1 MQILMN
7 DGWSFAKLPSGS
19 VFADADNAGFNP
31 VDLPHDWLIWQED
44 NLYENAD
51 AWYRRTIELPDEH
64 EPNVFIRFDGVY
76 MDCDVFLNGE
86 LIKSHPY
93 GYTAF
98 DVSLTGRIRKGKNQL
113 TVHIRHQSPNSRW
126 YSGSGIFRDV
136 FLMLLP
142 QDYMIPDS
150 LYLAEKQTGED
161 WKLDVTANTAG
172 VSEQRFLCTIKDH
185 AGRCITETEGDCSN
199 GTAKASLIIPKG
211 KAWSPENPYL
221 YHLEVR
227 YGTHCECYKIGLR
240 SVLLDPNKGLL
251 LNGKQTKLKGVC
263 LHHDL
268 GALGSAFHPKA
279 ARRQLNLMKK
289 MGANA
294 VRTSHNP
301 PASSFLDL
309 CDEMGFMV
317 VDEAFDMWERPKT
330 EYDYARF
337 FNEWYSNDIAS
348 WIRRDRRHPSVI
360 MWSIG
365 NEIYDIHADQK
376 GQEITKKL
384 CDEVRIHDPLKH
396 AYTTFGCNYMPWEG
410 GQRCAEIVDAVGY
423 NYGEKLYE
431 YHHDFHP
438 DWVIYGSETA
448 SVLSSRGIY
457 HFPIEQSI
465 MSEAD
470 RQCSALGNSN
480 TSWGAESLV
489 KILIDDEQNTFS
501 MGQFIWSGIDYI
513 GEPTPYHTRS
523 CYFGQADTA
532 CFPKDSYYLFQS
544 FWNENKMIHIGVSW
558 DWNPG
563 QLIDIPVITNCS
575 AAELFLNE
583 KSMGRKEID
592 RHDPERCVPV
602 WKIPFIPGEIRA
614 VGYDGSGNQV
624 CEKRCVTPGE
634 THHLVMTSE
643 NPYILSDGWDLVFV
657 DISAAD
663 QSGNP
668 VENARDYVKISV
680 SGGGRLLGTDNG
692 DSTDPDGYKADCR
705 RLFSGKLL
713 AIIASNG
720 KQEDVSVCLTRT
732 NGETYRLTIPVRNAL
747 PKQGISFLQQ
757 AASKPLTSTV
767 HARKIKIEPL
777 GPTTLNSQM
786 PECRFRWTIL
796 PEDATDYSVTWQVTN
811 AAGIESPYVRITE
824 KNDIVTVRAYGDGS
838 YYLRALCIEDQ
849 CCAFISQFEFSASGM
864 GSPALNPYQYISAGL
879 YDCHEG
885 DIGAGNE
892 KGIAFSRDGESM
904 VGFSCVDFGR
914 TGSDTITAD
923 IFALNGDAYNIEL
936 SASSPGQKKRR
947 IGMLHYQ
954 KPSIWNVYQAETWRL
969 PERLTGIQSL
979 FFTMNDKIHMKGFSF
994 EKQQNAYIRH
1004 SAGSADSIYGDS
1016 FSREG
1021 ETVKKIGNNVTLI
1034 WNDMDFGGKGE
1045 VLLEIEG
1052 RTNLA
1057 VNTIS
1062 IRIKNK
1068 QGEEVVSVAEY
1079 DGKRYGVQQFR
1090 VTVPDGNC
1098 TVSFVFLPG
1107 RSFDF
1112 DSFRFQRRENWTE
1125 ETE

>member
-161 WKLDVTANTAG
+161 WKLDVSVNTAG

-227 YGTHCECYKIGLR
+227 YGTHCECFKIGLR
-240 SVLLDPNKGLL
+240 SVLLDPNRGLL

-279 ARRQLNLMKK
+279 ARRQLNMMKK

-592 RHDPERCVPV
+592 RYDPERCVPV

-1107 RSFDF
+1107 SSFDF

>member
-19 VFADADNAGFNP
+19 VFTDADNAGFNP

-44 NLYENAD
+44 DLYENAD

-86 LIKSHPY
+86 LIRSHPY

-142 QDYMIPDS
+142 HDYMIPDS

-161 WKLDVTANTAG
+161 WKLDVSVNTAG

-227 YGTHCECYKIGLR
+227 YGTHCECFKIGLR
-240 SVLLDPNKGLL
+240 SVLLDPNRGLL

-301 PASSFLDL
+301 PASSFLNL

-337 FNEWYSNDIAS
+337 FNEWYRNDIAS

-777 GPTTLNSQM
+777 GPTTLNSKM

-1107 RSFDF
+1107 SSFDF

>member
-161 WKLDVTANTAG
+161 WKLDVSVNTAG

-279 ARRQLNLMKK
+279 ARRQLNMMKK

-431 YHHDFHP
+431 YHHDLHP

-1107 RSFDF
+1107 SSFDF

>member
-44 NLYENAD
+44 DLYENAD

-86 LIKSHPY
+86 LIRSHPY

-161 WKLDVTANTAG
+161 WKLDVSVNTAG

-199 GTAKASLIIPKG
+199 GTAKASLKIPKG

-227 YGTHCECYKIGLR
+227 YGTHCECFKIGLR
-240 SVLLDPNKGLL
+240 SVLLDPNRGLL

-376 GQEITKKL
+376 GQEITKQL

-431 YHHDFHP
+431 YHHDLHP

-489 KILIDDEQNTFS
+489 KILIDDQQNTFS

-563 QLIDIPVITNCS
+563 QIIDIPVITNCC

-592 RHDPERCVPV
+592 RYDPERCVPV

-614 VGYDGSGNQV
+614 VGYDGSGNLV
-624 CEKRCVTPGE
+624 CEKRRVTPGE

-643 NPYILSDGWDLVFV
+643 DPYILSDGWDLVFI

-668 VENARDYVKISV
+668 VENARDCVKISV

-732 NGETYRLTIPVRNAL
+732 NGETYRLSIPVRNAL

-757 AASKPLTSTV
+757 AASKPLTSIV

-777 GPTTLNSQM
+777 GSTTLNSRM

-796 PEDATDYSVTWQVTN
+796 PENATDYSVTWQVTN

-824 KNDIVTVRAYGDGS
+824 NNDIVTVRAYGDGS

-849 CCAFISQFEFSASGM
+849 CCAFISQIEFSVSGM

-923 IFALNGDAYNIEL
+923 IFALNGDSYNIEL
-936 SASSPGQKKRR
+936 SASSPRQKKRR

-1057 VNTIS
+1057 FNTIS

-1068 QGEEVVSVAEY
+1068 QGEEVVSAAEF

-1107 RSFDF
+1107 SSFDF

>member
-19 VFADADNAGFNP
+19 VFTDADNAGFIP

-44 NLYENAD
+44 DLYENAD

-86 LIKSHPY
+86 LIRSHPY

-142 QDYMIPDS
+142 HDYMIPDS

-161 WKLDVTANTAG
+161 WKLDVSVNTAG

-227 YGTHCECYKIGLR
+227 YGTHCECFKIGLR
-240 SVLLDPNKGLL
+240 SVLLDPNRGLL

-309 CDEMGFMV
+309 CDEMGIMV

-777 GPTTLNSQM
+777 GPTTLNSKM

-1107 RSFDF
+1107 SSFDF
-1112 DSFRFQRRENWTE
+1112 DAFRFQKIC
-1125 ETE
+1125 

>member
-7 DGWSFAKLPSGS
+7 DGWSFVKLPSGS
-19 VFADADNAGFNP
+19 VFADADHAGFNP

-44 NLYENAD
+44 DLYQSAD
-51 AWYRRTIELPDEH
+51 AWYRRTIELPAGH

-86 LIKSHPY
+86 LLYSHPY

-98 DVSLTGRIRKGKNQL
+98 DVPLTGRIRKGKNQL

-136 FLMLLP
+136 FLVMLP
-142 QDYMIPDS
+142 DNYMIPDS
-150 LYLAEKQTGED
+150 LYLAEKQAGDNWE
-161 WKLDVTANTAG
+161 LDVAVKTAG
-172 VSEQRFLCTIKDH
+172 NTEQRFFCSVKDRE
-185 AGRCITETEGDCSN
+185 GRLVTEAEGNCLN
-199 GTAKASLIIPKG
+199 GTAKVSLMIPEG
-211 KAWSPENPYL
+211 KAWSPETPYL
-221 YHLEVR
+221 YCLEVR
-227 YGTHCECYKIGLR
+227 YGTHSECYQIGLR
-240 SVLLDPNKGLL
+240 SVLLDPNRGLL
-251 LNGKQTKLKGVC
+251 LNGRQIKLKGVC

-301 PASSFLDL
+301 PASAFLDL
-309 CDEMGFMV
+309 CDEMGFLV
-317 VDEAFDMWERPKT
+317 VDEAFDMWVRPKT
-330 EYDYARF
+330 EFDYARF
-337 FNEWYSNDIAS
+337 FNEWYSKDVAS
-348 WIRRDRRHPSVI
+348 WIRRDRIHPSVI

-376 GQEITKKL
+376 GKEITQLL
-384 CDEVRIHDPLKH
+384 CDEVRIHDPLFH

-410 GQRCAEIVDAVGY
+410 GKRCAEIVDAVGY

-431 YHHDFHP
+431 DHHALHS

-489 KILIDDEQNTFS
+489 KILIDDEKNAFS

-544 FWNENKMIHIGVSW
+544 FWNKNKMIHIGVSW

-563 QLIDIPVITNCS
+563 QMIDIPVITNCDT
-575 AAELFLNE
+575 AELFLN
-583 KSMGRKEID
+583 GRSLGQKDID
-592 RHDPERCVPV
+592 RTDSERCVPV
-602 WKIPFIPGEIRA
+602 WKVPFLPGEIRA
-614 VGYDGSGNQV
+614 VGYDGCGKPV
-624 CEKRCVTPGE
+624 CEIKRVTPGE
-634 THHLVMTSE
+634 TDHLVLTCE
-643 NPYILSDGWDLVFV
+643 DPYLLSDGWDLVFV
-657 DISAAD
+657 DVYAAD

-668 VENARDYVKISV
+668 VENARDRVKISV
-680 SGGGRLLGTDNG
+680 SGGGRLIGTDNG
-692 DSTDPDGYKADCR
+692 DSTDPDSYKADCR
-705 RLFSGKLL
+705 RLFSGRLL
-713 AIIASNG
+713 LMIASNG
-720 KQEDVSVCLTRT
+720 KQEDVSVRLSRT
-732 NGETYRLTIPVRNAL
+732 DGDSYDLTIPVRNAMQK
-747 PKQGISFLQQ
+747 PGISFLQQ
-757 AASKPLTSTV
+757 SICKPLSSTV
-767 HARKIKIEPL
+767 HARKIMIEPL
-777 GPTTLNSQM
+777 DPTVLNSKA
-786 PECRFRWTIL
+786 PECRFRWSVL
-796 PEDATDYSVTWQVTN
+796 PDNATDYSVVWQVTN
-811 AAGIESPYVRITE
+811 AAGIESPYVRIAE
-824 KNDIVTVRAYGDGS
+824 ENGIVTVRAYGDGA
-838 YYLRALCIEDQ
+838 YYLRALCIENQ
-849 CCAFISQFEFSASGM
+849 YCAFISQIEFSASGM
-864 GSPALNPYQYISAGL
+864 GSPALDPYQYISAGL

-892 KGIAFSRDGESM
+892 KGIAFSRDGSSM
-904 VGFSCVDFGR
+904 VGFSCVDFGK

-923 IFALNGDAYNIEL
+923 IFALNGDAYDIEL
-936 SASSPGQKKRR
+936 SASSSGKEKRR

-954 KPSIWNVYQAETWRL
+954 KPSIWNVYQPETWRL

-979 FFTMNDKIHMKGFSF
+979 FFTMTEKIHMKGFIF
-994 EKQQNAYIRH
+994 EKQQNAFIRH

-1016 FSREG
+1016 FSRAG
-1021 ETVKKIGNNVTLI
+1021 EAVNEIGNNVTLI
-1034 WNDMDFGGKGE
+1034 WNDMDFGGEGA

-1052 RTNLA
+1052 RTKLT

-1062 IRIKNK
+1062 IRIRNQ
-1068 QGEEVVSVAEY
+1068 QGKEIVSIAEF
-1079 DGKRYGVQQFR
+1079 DGKRDGIQQFR
-1090 VTVPDGNC
+1090 VNVPDGNC

-1107 RSFDF
+1107 SSFDF
-1112 DSFRFQRRENWTE
+1112 DSFRFQRCENWTE
-1125 ETE
+1125 EV